1 MYFNLA
7 QPHLTLTIGYLLLVM
22 VVVEMVV
29 VEVVEVVVVVWWWY
43 KNNCNDFSESEVG
56 WQVTEHEGG

>member
-1 MYFNLA
+1 
-7 QPHLTLTIGYLLLVM
+7 
-22 VVVEMVV
+22 MVV